1 MLFRSVDARVAAV
14 AKAARGF
21 VYYVSLKG
29 VTGAANIDLAEV
41 KARLN
46 QLRKQISLPLG
57 VGFGIRDGAM
67 AKSMA
72 EFADAVVIGS
82 RIVQEIESA
91 PAEQVTVRVST
102 LIKSI
107 RNAMDS

>member
-1 MLFRSVDARVAAV
+1 M

-29 VTGAANIDLAEV
+29 VTGAANLDLSAV
-41 KARLN
+41 KTRLA
-46 QLRKQISLPLG
+46 QLRKQVSLPIG

-67 AKSMA
+67 AKAMA
-72 EFADAVVIGS
+72 GFSDAVVIGS

-91 PAEQVTVRVST
+91 PMDQVVVRVGT
-102 LIKSI
+102 LVKSF
-107 RNAMDS
+107 RSAMDS